1 MHLETAEAHIEK
13 AAEADPRT
21 HPYGVYS
28 VGPSLA
34 PIGVFCWF
42 KTPAEMVR
50 GVVLCAHFD
59 TPPEPDEWAALIAA
73 AAPDEAKVKPDC
85 TAALCHL
92 DDRLIWAGTFDVPET
107 GPRGILYCLEAD
119 GAWSVADSGFAV
131 CNGPAFSPDGR
142 TMYFSDSIGRR
153 VLAYDIS
160 PATRIPAN
168 RRVFASFEDGV
179 PDGLTV
185 DAEGCLWCAL
195 YGAGRLVRFA
205 PDGAVVR
212 VVNPCPEVHIPE
224 RVYEDNR
231 QVGASA
237 S

>member
-28 VGPSLA
+28 VGPSRA

-92 DDRLIWAGTFDVPET
+92 DDRLIWAGTFDELSQGSGKFAAELRSDFRLT
-107 GPRGILYCLEAD
+107 LDDDALTTEEEEA
-119 GAWSVADSGFAV
+119 AIRAD
-131 CNGPAFSPDGR
+131 
-142 TMYFSDSIGRR
+142 
-153 VLAYDIS
+153 
-160 PATRIPAN
+160 
-168 RRVFASFEDGV
+168 E
-179 PDGLTV
+179 V
-185 DAEGCLWCAL
+185 DDWIEHLRN
-195 YGAGRLVRFA
+195 YG
-205 PDGAVVR
+205 
-212 VVNPCPEVHIPE
+212 H
-224 RVYEDNR
+224 
-231 QVGASA
+231 
-237 S
+237 